1 MDDLSLVYYGHVF
14 DATGYGEAARGYV
27 RALHAAGVRLSVV
40 NLNKNQP
47 QVRDDLVESLTNRRG
62 DGDFHL
68 FHGIPSQWARLAFPL
83 RNAIGMTVWETDTM
97 PLQWRNALSHVL
109 EVWLP
114 CEFNVAVFKR
124 DLRTPIVKLPH
135 VVVDRRVNGDARDA
149 SSFLNVTP
157 DDFVVYGV
165 FEWQERKCP
174 HEVLSAYLQ
183 AFAAERDTVLIIKT
197 NPGAADVAARALA
210 SARAQTSS
218 QARISIRAEAW
229 SEAEL
234 EAVHRRGDAYIS
246 LHRGEGWC
254 YPLFEA
260 ASRGTPVVATAF
272 GGPLEYL
279 KPEFA
284 HLVPYQ
290 LAPVRQPYLYYHP
303 TMRWAQPEVG
313 AASGKLRWIYEHRD
327 EARQRAA
334 GAVEQIR
341 ESYSAERVGA
351 TARDS
356 LVKLLERTNAPRAR
370 RVRKAYVARQLRPPV
385 PIPGEWYDRA
395 YFEDGTK
402 SNWPDGYGWQSFAG
416 LFGETAAFLA
426 STFADATSFLDVGCA
441 KGFLVRALR
450 EMGKE
455 CWGVDHSPWA
465 LEQAEPAAA
474 AYLFRARAEAIPFE
488 RRFDVV
494 LAFDLLPHLTEEQAS
509 QFLSAAREWTDVA
522 LVAVI
527 PSFETD
533 EDERRH
539 LQADDDADLSHI
551 LMRSRRWW
559 HETFLRAGWRQDPL
573 HRVVERMCRQH
584 ELTRK
589 MRWQMYVYAPR

>member
-1 MDDLSLVYYGHVF
+1 MDDVSLVYYGHVF

-40 NLNKNQP
+40 NLNKHQP
-47 QVRDDLVESLTNRRG
+47 QVRDELVESLTNRRG

-68 FHGIPSQWARLAFPL
+68 FHGIPPQWARLAFPL

-114 CEFNVAVFKR
+114 CDFNVAVFKR

-135 VVVDRRVNGDARDA
+135 VVIDRRVNGDAPDP
-149 SSFLNVTP
+149 SSFLKVAP

-183 AFAAERDTVLIIKT
+183 AFPADLDTVLIIKT
-197 NPGAADVAARALA
+197 NPGAADVAARTLA
-210 SARAQTSS
+210 SARAHTSS
-218 QARISIRAEAW
+218 QGRISIRAEAW
-229 SEAEL
+229 SDAEL
-234 EAVHRRGDAYIS
+234 EALHHRGDAYIS

-303 TMRWAQPEVG
+303 TMRWAQPDVG

-327 EARQRAA
+327 EARQRAT
-334 GAVEQIR
+334 GAVDQIR
-341 ESYSAERVGA
+341 SAYSPERVGT
-351 TARDS
+351 TARDA
-356 LVKLLERTNAPRAR
+356 LVKLLERTNAPRGR
-370 RVRKAYVARQLRPPV
+370 RVRKAYSARRLRPTI
-385 PIPGEWYDRA
+385 PIPGDWYDRG

-402 SNWPDGYGWQSFAG
+402 SNWPDGYQWQSFAG
-416 LFGETAAFLA
+416 VFTETAAFLA
-426 STFADATSFLDVGCA
+426 STFAEATSFLDVGCA

-465 LEQAEPAAA
+465 LEHAEPAAFP
-474 AYLFRARAEAIPFE
+474 YLIRGSAEAIAIE
-488 RRFDVV
+488 RRFDIV

-509 QFLSAAREWTDVA
+509 QFLSTAREWTDVA

-527 PSFETD
+527 PSFET
-533 EDERRH
+533 EEQERRYP
-539 LQADDDADLSHI
+539 QADDDADLSHI

-559 HETFLRAGWRQDPL
+559 HERILRAGWRQDPL
-573 HRVVERMCRQH
+573 HGALERMCRQH
-584 ELTRK
+584 ELTCK

>member
-1 MDDLSLVYYGHVF
+1 VDDVSLVYYGHVF

-27 RALHAAGVRLSVV
+27 HALHSAGVRLSVV
-40 NLNKNQP
+40 NLDKHQP
-47 QVRDDLVESLTNRRG
+47 QVRDDLVESLTTRRG

-68 FHGIPSQWARLAFPL
+68 FHGIPPQWARLAFPL

-114 CEFNVAVFKR
+114 CDFNVAVFKR

-135 VVVDRRVNGDARDA
+135 VIIDRRVNGGGPDAG
-149 SSFLNVTP
+149 SFLRVAP
-157 DDFVVYGV
+157 HDFVVYGV

-174 HEVLSAYLQ
+174 HEVLTAYLQ
-183 AFAAERDTVLIIKT
+183 AFPAERDTALIIKT

-210 SARAQTSS
+210 SARSHTSS
-218 QARISIRAEAW
+218 PARISIRAEAW

-234 EAVHRRGDAYIS
+234 ETLHRRGDAYIS

-260 ASRGTPVVATAF
+260 ASRGKPVVATAF

-279 KPEFA
+279 KPESA
-284 HLVPYQ
+284 YLVPYQ

-303 TMRWAQPEVG
+303 TMRWAQPDVG
-313 AASGKLRWIYEHRD
+313 AASAKLRCIYEHRED
-327 EARQRAA
+327 ARRRAA
-334 GAVEQIR
+334 GAVDRIR
-341 ESYSAERVGA
+341 GAYSTERVGA
-351 TARDS
+351 TARDA
-356 LVKLLERTNAPRAR
+356 LVKLLERINPPRGR
-370 RVRKAYVARQLRPPV
+370 RVRKACAARQLRPAV
-385 PIPGEWYDRA
+385 PIPGDWYDRE

-402 SNWPDGYGWQSFAG
+402 SNWPNGYQWQSFAG
-416 LFGETAAFLA
+416 VFNETAAFLA
-426 STFADATSFLDVGCA
+426 ATFSESTSFLDVGCA

-450 EMGKE
+450 AAGKE

-465 LEQAEPAAA
+465 LEHSDPAALP
-474 AYLFRARAEAIPFE
+474 YLLRASAEEIPFE

-494 LAFDLLPHLTEEQAS
+494 LAFDLLPHLTEEQAFR
-509 QFLSAAREWTDVA
+509 FLTTAREWTDVA

-533 EDERRH
+533 DDERRY

-559 HETFLRAGWRQDPL
+559 HATFLGAGWRQDPL
-573 HRVVERMCRQH
+573 HRALERMCRQH

>member
-1 MDDLSLVYYGHVF
+1 VDDVSLVYYGHVF

-40 NLNKNQP
+40 NLNKHQP
-47 QVRDDLVESLTNRRG
+47 QVRDELVESLANRRG

-68 FHGIPSQWARLAFPL
+68 FHGIPPQWARLAFPL
-83 RNAIGMTVWETDTM
+83 RNTIGMTVWETDTM

-114 CEFNVAVFKR
+114 CDFNVAVFKR

-135 VVVDRRVNGDARDA
+135 VVIDRRVNGVAPDA
-149 SSFLNVTP
+149 SSFLNVAP

-183 AFAAERDTVLIIKT
+183 AFPADHDTVLIIKT

-218 QARISIRAEAW
+218 EGRISIRAEAW

-234 EAVHRRGDAYIS
+234 EALHHRGDAYIS

-303 TMRWAQPEVG
+303 TMRWAQPDVG

-327 EARQRAA
+327 EARQRAT
-334 GAVEQIR
+334 GAMDQIR
-341 ESYSAERVGA
+341 SAYSPERVGA
-351 TARDS
+351 TARDA
-356 LVKLLERTNAPRAR
+356 LVKLLERTNAPRGR
-370 RVRKAYVARQLRPPV
+370 RVRKAYSARRLRPAV
-385 PIPGEWYDRA
+385 PIPGDWYDRG

-402 SNWPDGYGWQSFAG
+402 SNWPDGYHWQSFAG
-416 LFGETAAFLA
+416 VFTETATFLA
-426 STFADATSFLDVGCA
+426 STFAEATSFLDVGCA

-465 LEQAEPAAA
+465 VEHAEPAAFP
-474 AYLFRARAEAIPFE
+474 YLIRGSAEEIAIE
-488 RRFDVV
+488 RRFDIV

-509 QFLSAAREWTDVA
+509 QFLSTARDWTDVA

-533 EDERRH
+533 EQERRY

-559 HETFLRAGWRQDPL
+559 HDRILRAGWRQDPL
-573 HRVVERMCRQH
+573 HGALERMCRQH
-584 ELTRK
+584 ELTCK